1 MTLLLDTHTLLW
13 WLFNSK
19 ELSPQARL
27 LLANPGN
34 RVLVSSACAWEIA
47 TKFRLG
53 KLPHAEPLVRNFGA
67 VLAQARLE
75 ELPISA
81 AHAIAAGTL
90 AGTHRD
96 PFDRVLAAQSLL
108 EGVPVLGCDPAI
120 VDLGARQIW

>member
-1 MTLLLDTHTLLW
+1 MAPMTLLLDTHTLLW

-81 AHAIAAGTL
+81 AHAIAGP
-90 AGTHRD
+90 G
-96 PFDRVLAAQSLL
+96 
-108 EGVPVLGCDPAI
+108 
-120 VDLGARQIW
+120 GARQKVDATRATGKAMKWKRRLARRAKSPLPEFYP